1 MLENISP
8 PHPLLLPNGEK
19 EGSAQ
24 TPKSAIPSP
33 LGEKDRMRGK
43 TFETRHDLR
52 AGDVE
57 AIEALVA
64 ATGFFTEEEV
74 GVAGLLAADRLEK
87 GTSSEYEF
95 LIVEANGALAGY
107 ACYGRTPCT
116 GANYD
121 LYWIAVAPAHQGL
134 GLGRALFAEVE
145 AIVARA
151 GGRRIYAETSGTD
164 TYAPTRKFYL
174 GAGFQCEAVLKDFY
188 RDGDDKVIY
197 MKVPQP

>member
-1 MLENISP
+1 MSVPAPSP
-8 PHPLLLPNGEK
+8 QPSPRGERACLAERLPERLLLP
-19 EGSAQ
+19 S
-24 TPKSAIPSP
+24 
-33 LGEKDRMRGK
+33 GEKDGMRGSI
-43 TFETRHDLR
+43 FDIRHDLR
-52 AGDVE
+52 VGDVE

-87 GTSSEYEF
+87 GAGSEYEF
-95 LIVEANGALAGY
+95 LIVEADGALAGY

-121 LYWIAVAPAHQGL
+121 LYWIAVAPAHQGH

-164 TYAPTRKFYL
+164 KYAPTRKFYL
-174 GAGFQCEAVLKDFY
+174 RTGFQCEAVLKDFY

-197 MKVPQP
+197 MKVPRP